1 MGAHKSKKA
10 QCERSEKVLVIG
22 VSGIN
27 YGVDWP
33 LCKSGFSAESFD
45 LAANGC
51 SELVANNAKCDQ
63 AKKKKNSSPGH
74 RSRTKALS
82 RTNCHERMNSS
93 FMKQNH

>member
-1 MGAHKSKKA
+1 M
-10 QCERSEKVLVIG
+10 IG

-45 LAANGC
+45 LAANGR

-63 AKKKKNSSPGH
+63 AKKK
-74 RSRTKALS
+74 
-82 RTNCHERMNSS
+82 E
-93 FMKQNH
+93 